1 MNKRDRARLTMTE
14 NTNQF
19 LTENEG
25 ELQGL
30 PKFTE
35 AKSELAVTIGAANK
49 AAVDADGVAG
59 DAAKKEAARV
69 ALIVATTEVL
79 KPMKLMAV
87 YTDDVKLENQVDI
100 SYSTLDTMSV
110 KAVSTRCKVV
120 LELAKKKE
128 ATEYG
133 QTPEKIAAL
142 EQASEDFKVMVT
154 QPRLSVAERKE
165 ANARLA
171 DCIDDAVDVLND
183 KMDRIMDLIERENPE
198 LYNAYRAV
206 RIIIG

>member
-30 PKFTE
+30 PKFPE

-120 LELAKKKE
+120 LELAKKKD

-171 DCIDDAVDVLND
+171 DCIDDAVDVLNE

-198 LYNAYRAV
+198 LYNAYKAV